1 MTGIATILRLM
12 NVRHLLHRKLRT
24 GLTVTGVAAG
34 VALVFSIA
42 IINATILSSFRA
54 SLRALAGSAELEV
67 AAAADQAGIPEAWIE
82 DVAAVP
88 GVERAVPIIRTTTEL
103 VGDRG
108 RMRVLVVGVTPEFTT
123 LFPEDLGELG
133 DVQIRGGFGGPRD
146 ILLSQTVADAVASK
160 TGDEVTL
167 ETPQGTRA
175 VEVSGTVSGGALAA
189 FNGGAVAILTLED
202 AQDVFAKPDRVD
214 SIFVVTDPDASLD
227 QVTTALERATSGG
240 AIVGPPGE
248 RGRGLERVF
257 GGLGTLLSMAGT
269 VSLLV
274 ALFIVY
280 NTMSMSLAERRKEI
294 SMALAMGA
302 TRVQVF
308 GAFLAEAFVF
318 GVVATAGG
326 TLAGLGLATV
336 LVNRAAR
343 AYQIFA
349 TDVGGPLVVTG
360 FHVAVAV
367 VGGIGIALLG
377 AYLPARK
384 VMSVAP
390 IEALR
395 PDAAYEWAPPTNSRT
410 RSALR
415 LGVGFVGL
423 AIGTTFFI
431 LSGSNPDAEW
441 IVQVGLIGGFLG
453 VTLLLPTIVPI
464 GIRVLRPMLARGF
477 GTVGRLATDALEKN
491 PGRTTFTA
499 AALVLTLGLVI
510 AVASALGSYQSQVER
525 MANAIIGAPIY
536 VSARSFTG
544 VVSDQPLEGDLS
556 ATLEDVPGVDHV
568 YPIRSV
574 FLNVEG
580 EQGLMFAI
588 DVKDAVA
595 HGASSDISA
604 MTNDPDAFLD
614 GLERGGIAIARGT
627 SVRHHVGIGDE
638 LRLRTPSGGRAFEVI
653 AIYNDLVSF
662 DALYID
668 HGTYR
673 RYWHDDKVDQ
683 FGVLTEPGTP
693 VDTVRDDLRAA
704 LERVDA
710 PARVLRKEQLVGQL
724 LETIEG
730 TFSLGQGIQLAALIV
745 AAITVANTMFTA
757 VLERRWEMGLQR
769 ALGMGSRQLRGS
781 VILEAAGIGI
791 IGGIGGAVLGTIAGF
806 MMMKSMEA
814 QFQWDIQFQIP
825 YLMWIAGIFG
835 GAVLAALVGS
845 GPSRGATRVSIIE
858 SLRYE

>member
-1 MTGIATILRLM
+1 MIGIVAVARLM
-12 NVRHLLHRKLRT
+12 NARHLLRRKLRT

-42 IINATILSSFRA
+42 IINATILNSFRT
-54 SLRALAGSAELEV
+54 SMRALAGSAELEV
-67 AAAADQAGIPEAWIE
+67 AAADQAGIPQAWVE
-82 DVAAVP
+82 EVAAVP
-88 GVERAVPIIRTTTEL
+88 GVERAVPIIRTRTEIA
-103 VGDRG
+103 GDDG
-108 RMRVLVVGVTPEFTT
+108 TMRVLVVGVTPEFTT

-133 DVQIRGGFGGPRD
+133 NVDIRGGFGGTRD
-146 ILLSQTVADAVASK
+146 ILLSRTVADAIGSRL
-160 TGDEVTL
+160 GDEIRL
-167 ETPQGTRA
+167 ETPAGFRSA
-175 VEVSGTVSGGALAA
+175 EVSGTVSGGALAA
-189 FNGGAVAILTLED
+189 FNAGAVGIMTLEG
-202 AQDVFAKPDRVD
+202 AQRAFGKPDRVD
-214 SIFVVTDPDASLD
+214 SIFVVTHPDASLGE
-227 QVTTALERATSGG
+227 VTSDLERATGGG
-240 AIVGPPGE
+240 AVVGPPGE
-248 RGRGLERVF
+248 RGRGLERVL

-294 SMALAMGA
+294 SMALSVGA

-326 TLAGLGLATV
+326 IIAGLGLATV

-343 AYQIFA
+343 AYEIFA
-349 TDVGGPLVVTG
+349 TDVGGPLVVTP
-360 FHVAVAV
+360 FHVVVAT
-367 VGGIGIALLG
+367 VGGIGVALLG
-377 AYLPARK
+377 AYLPARR

-395 PDAAYEWAPPTNSRT
+395 PDAAYEWKPQTGAHSRT
-410 RSALR
+410 ALR
-415 LGVGFVGL
+415 LVAGLIGL
-423 AIGTTFFI
+423 AIGTVCFA
-431 LSGSNPDAEW
+431 LSGSNPDDEW

-453 VTLLLPTIVPI
+453 VTLLLPSIVPF
-464 GIRVLRPMLARGF
+464 GVRVLRPVLARGF
-477 GTVGRLATDALEKN
+477 GAIGRLATDALEKN

-510 AVASALGSYQSQVER
+510 AVASALGSYKSQVER
-525 MANAIIGAPIY
+525 MASAIIGAPIY

-544 VVSDQPLEGDLS
+544 VVSDQPLDGDLAS
-556 ATLEDVPGVDHV
+556 TIEGVPGVDHV

-588 DVKDAVA
+588 DVKDAVE
-595 HGASSDISA
+595 HGATSDISA

-614 GLERGGIAIARGT
+614 GLRRGGVAIARGT
-627 SVRHHVGIGDE
+627 AVRHDVGIGDE
-638 LRLRTPSGGRAFEVI
+638 LELRTPFGGRAFEIV
-653 AIYNDLVSF
+653 AVYNDLISF

-668 HGTYR
+668 HGTYQQLWR
-673 RYWHDDKVDQ
+673 DDKVDQ
-683 FGVLTEPGTP
+683 FGVLLEPDAQ
-693 VDTVRDDLRAA
+693 VESVAEDLRAA
-704 LERVDA
+704 VASVDA

-724 LETIEG
+724 LDTIEG

-757 VLERRWEMGLQR
+757 VLERRWEIGLQR
-769 ALGMGSRQLRGS
+769 ALGMGARQLRGS
-781 VILEAAGIGI
+781 VILEAVGIGI
-791 IGGIGGAVLGTIAGF
+791 IGGLGGAVLGTVAGF

-825 YLMWIAGIFG
+825 YLRWIAGIVG
-835 GAVLAALVGS
+835 GAALAAIVGS
-845 GPSRGATRVSIIE
+845 GPSRSATRTSIIE